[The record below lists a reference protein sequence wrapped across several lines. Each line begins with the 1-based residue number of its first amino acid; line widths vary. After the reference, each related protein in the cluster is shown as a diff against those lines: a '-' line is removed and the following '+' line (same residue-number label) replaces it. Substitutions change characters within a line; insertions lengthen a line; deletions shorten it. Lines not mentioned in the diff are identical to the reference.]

1 MNFYII
7 EKTLT
12 HVFTY
17 SLTVLSLISYMK
29 LYPGVILRI
38 LGRNQSQSWQSI
50 CWAMQVHSFWAKGL
64 PSRRRPFCVVYWYLL
79 ELKMIFNISMAFLP
93 LQMSEDKKVEVEQ
106 NLNNDA

>member
-17 SLTVLSLISYMK
+17 SLTVLSLISYVK
-29 LYPGVILRI
+29 LYHGVSLRM

-50 CWAMQVHSFWAKGL
+50 FWAMQVHSFCAKGL
-64 PSRRRPFCVVYWYLL
+64 PSQRRPFCAVNSYLQ

-93 LQMSEDKKVEVEQ
+93 LQMSEDKQSRSRTKP
-106 NLNNDA
+106 

>member
-1 MNFYII
+1 MNLYII

-17 SLTVLSLISYMK
+17 SLTVLSHISYMK
-29 LYPGVILRI
+29 LYPGVILI
-38 LGRNQSQSWQSI
+38 MLRNQSQSCQFI

-64 PSRRRPFCVVYWYLL
+64 PSQRKSFCAVNSYLQ

-93 LQMSEDKKVEVEQ
+93 LQMTEDKQSRSRTKP
-106 NLNNDA
+106 